1 MSTLRFT
8 TTFRRLHLLLCPQ
21 RSCACRYDTAQNSL
35 IGAKKQF
42 ADAVQNA
49 EKQFLQDET
58 IKYAITLPP
67 MLCCAKI
74 NRLLRIG
81 HTREWSIA
89 DLCGTLS
96 E

>member
-42 ADAVQNA
+42 
-49 EKQFLQDET
+49 LQDET

-74 NRLLRIG
+74 NRLRRIG
-81 HTREWSIA
+81 HIREWSIA